1 MKVSIVMPMYNALPY
16 LKGSVDSVLKQTYSN
31 WELLI
36 VDDCSSDGSSDVAHE
51 FECSDL
57 RIRHIKN
64 SKNLGVAET
73 RNVALNMA
81 IGDVIAFLD
90 SDDCWLPH
98 KLELQIKYMCESKA
112 FITYSTYARY
122 SETGAFLGT
131 VYPKEIIG
139 FNDMLYRNQ
148 IGNLTGMYLR
158 SAIPTLRFKNT
169 GHEDYLFW
177 AEAIRAVGTASLTPS
192 DKPLAKYLVRENSLS
207 GNKLKAALWQW
218 NNYRANLKLSVIKSV
233 YYFSCYAFSSVYSR
247 FAARKGHDF
256 E

>member
-16 LKGSVDSVLKQTYSN
+16 IMDSVNSVLKQTYSN

-64 SKNLGVAET
+64 TKNLGVAET
-73 RNVALNMA
+73 RNVALNIA
-81 IGDVIAFLD
+81 TGDVIAFLD

-98 KLELQIKYMCESKA
+98 KLELQVKYMCEHQAK
-112 FITYSTYARY
+112 ITYSSYARY
-122 SETGAFLGT
+122 SEAGVFLGI
-131 VYPKEIIG
+131 VRPKVKVG
-139 FNDMLYRNQ
+139 FKDMLYRNQ

-158 SAIPTLRFKNT
+158 SALPALRFKNT

-177 AEAIRAVGTASLTPS
+177 AEAIKTVGMASLTPS
-192 DKPLAKYLVRENSLS
+192 DKPLANYLVRDNSLS
-207 GNKLKAALWQW
+207 GNKFKAALWQW
-218 NNYRANLKLSVIKSV
+218 NNYRANLKLNFFKSV
-233 YYFSCYAFSSVYSR
+233 YYFSCYAFVSVYSR
-247 FAARKGHDF
+247 ITARKDIA
-256 E
+256 